1 MTSTTEP
8 RAQVPAAAPAANSG
22 TGRRRDKE
30 ATKQALLAAGL
41 QVFAQRGYDAAT
53 TREVAQTAGVNE
65 QLIQRYF
72 GGKAGLLLA
81 IIERFGEEERRCCA
95 MPPACG
101 GVEAEIRGFLDFQL
115 DHACEVGDFL
125 KVALHRSLC
134 DADVAR
140 EIGRQ
145 FAETRAPLL
154 HQRLEALRARQLIDA
169 GADLDAAATAL
180 ASLSFGLAFIDQLV
194 FGADCARLRRVTDH
208 VAKVYAAG
216 LAPQPGLPASTSG
229 RPRQRVGV

>member
-1 MTSTTEP
+1 MTRTTIPHPEIPPIVEP
-8 RAQVPAAAPAANSG
+8 VVEG

-53 TREVAQTAGVNE
+53 TREVAQAAGVNE

-72 GGKAGLLLA
+72 GGKGGLLLA

-95 MPPACG
+95 MPPPCG
-101 GVEAEIRGFLDFQL
+101 GVEAEIRGFLEFQL

-134 DADVAR
+134 DATVAR

-154 HQRLEALRARQLIDA
+154 RQRLEALRERKLIDPR
-169 GADLDAAATAL
+169 ADLEAAAAAL
-180 ASLSFGLAFIDQLV
+180 SSLSFGLAFVDQLV
-194 FGADCARLRRVTDH
+194 FGADCARLRRVADH
-208 VAKVYAAG
+208 VAKIYAAG
-216 LAPQPGLPASTSG
+216 LAT
-229 RPRQRVGV
+229 RPDGPHSIQNSE